1 MILNIKVKF
10 SKSSS
15 LNIQK
20 KRSHKIVEIC
30 NLKLKKQLLSNEGTI
45 NYINHDKKIFEEND
59 INVNFFKYDTIK
71 YKQTSKIFIKELSIL
86 DLIFNEG
93 PNSINIIKKGLKKI

>member
-1 MILNIKVKF
+1 MEFLSEINILLIKEICMILNIKVKF

-45 NYINHDKKIFEEND
+45 NYINHAWND
-59 INVNFFKYDTIK
+59 CPLGKLNWTAFC
-71 YKQTSKIFIKELSIL
+71 LSIA
-86 DLIFNEG
+86 FWTVRYSE
-93 PNSINIIKKGLKKI
+93 NSLFLV